1 MMVRKSTHA
10 IPRQP
15 KGSEKTAN
23 ASYQKSANSSV
34 IIDQRNPKNPSQI
47 AYHPK
52 QVNLSQE
59 IIEIQ
64 KKHGGHI
71 HVASCN
77 SWIYDKPD
85 DLTFAMLEEQ
95 RRCNA
100 KAKALKVYNFNNRK
114 CFKNPKTPPPP
125 PTNKSHL
132 HPHPHPHPLDL
143 DISSLNNLLPHP
155 PTTSQSK
162 EKITPKPSSSPPH
175 PPTPT
180 PFPPYPQDHQ
190 IPTNHC
196 KNPYE
201 VKFKGKEYDLTYA
214 EKYHPN
220 NSLH

>member
-1 MMVRKSTHA
+1 MVRKSTHA

-34 IIDQRNPKNPSQI
+34 MIDQRNPKNTSQI
-47 AYHPK
+47 AYNPK

-59 IIEIQ
+59 IIEIP

-85 DLTFAMLEEQ
+85 DLTFAMIEEQ

-100 KAKALKVYNFNNRK
+100 KNKALKFYNFNNRK
-114 CFKNPKTPPPP
+114 CFKNPKTTSTP
-125 PTNKSHL
+125 PTSKSL
-132 HPHPHPHPLDL
+132 TTQHPLNL
-143 DISSLNNLLPHP
+143 DISSLNHLLPHP

-162 EKITPKPSSSPPH
+162 EKTLLVPSSSPPH
-175 PPTPT
+175 PAPFTS
-180 PFPPYPQDHQ
+180 PFPQDYQ

-201 VKFKGKEYDLTYA
+201 VKFKSKEYDLTYA
-214 EKYHPN
+214 EKYQPN
-220 NSLH
+220 NSTH

>member
-34 IIDQRNPKNPSQI
+34 MIDQRNPKNTSQI

-59 IIEIQ
+59 IIEIP

-100 KAKALKVYNFNNRK
+100 KTKALKVYNFNNRK

-125 PTNKSHL
+125 PTNKSH
-132 HPHPHPHPLDL
+132 PHPHPHPLDL
-143 DISSLNNLLPHP
+143 DISSLNHLLPHP

-162 EKITPKPSSSPPH
+162 EKITHRPSSPP
-175 PPTPT
+175 PLPSS
-180 PFPPYPQDHQ
+180 PFPPPYPQDYQ

-214 EKYHPN
+214 EKYQPN
-220 NSLH
+220 NSTH